1 MGAAEAS
8 ARPTLALTR
17 VEAHSEAFEEAGMR
31 LTTLGIV
38 ATAALAA
45 AAPAAR
51 GVEKQIIVTVTDT
64 RTNAP
69 VTDLPAQLFAIRE
82 DNLDREI
89 VSVAR
94 ATEPLQVILLADTTT
109 AFTRFVQDLR
119 LATREFT
126 HALLEASPESSVALW
141 EFGGADIPVV
151 NFTSDLSALDDGTT
165 KLFPKGTSSNIP
177 ASERLP
183 TGAGGVPPGTGAT
196 ATQILGGSRY
206 SGGGDVTAS
215 NLLEAVVGAS
225 KQLARR
231 PGMRRVIVSFNAD
244 VSVEASSVQGPAIQ
258 DEVRKAGVSWFG
270 LSLNEKVNNGPLR
283 DNVMNVL
290 CPLSGGQRFTV
301 VDIAA
306 LAPSLRNIARIL
318 TSQYVLTYKRPIGE
332 PTQVVVGIRREGL
345 RAATFR
351 WAPR

>member
-1 MGAAEAS
+1 
-8 ARPTLALTR
+8 
-17 VEAHSEAFEEAGMR
+17 MR
-31 LTTLGIV
+31 LAMPGI
-38 ATAALAA
+38 AAAA
-45 AAPAAR
+45 AIAIAAPAAR
-51 GVEKQIIVTVTDT
+51 GIDKQIIVTVTDT

-69 VTDLPAQLFAIRE
+69 VADLPAQAFAIRE
-82 DNLDREI
+82 DNLDREV

-94 ATEPLQVILLADTTT
+94 ATEPLQVVLLADTTT

-126 HALLEASPESSVALW
+126 HALLEASPQSSVALW

-151 NFTSDLSALDDGTT
+151 DFTSELSALDDGTA

-177 ASERLP
+177 ASERL
-183 TGAGGVPPGTGAT
+183 TGIASQGVPPGLGST
-196 ATQILGGSRY
+196 ANQVVGGSRY

-225 KQLARR
+225 RRLARR
-231 PGMRRVIVSFNAD
+231 PGLRRVIVSFNAD

-258 DEVRKAGVSWFG
+258 DEVRKAGVTWFG
-270 LSLNEKVNNGPLR
+270 LSLNERVNNGPLR

-301 VDIAA
+301 VDVAA
-306 LAPSLRNIARIL
+306 LAPSLRNVARIL
-318 TSQYVLTYKRPIGE
+318 TSQYVVTYKRPAGN
-332 PTQVVVGIRREGL
+332 PTQVVVGLRREGL

-351 WAPR
+351 WAPQ